1 LAGFTSG
8 EGCYSVGVL
17 KAKTTKMGET
27 ARLRFQLTQHV
38 RDEQLMKGL
47 ETYLDCGSV
56 RNRKGGLAVDYRVDK
71 FSDLTDKII
80 PFFDKYP
87 IVGVKAQDFRDFCK
101 VANLIKVKKHLTAEG
116 IDQINKIRS
125 GMNTGRKID

>member
-1 LAGFTSG
+1 LAGFTTG

-17 KAKTTKMGET
+17 KANTTKLGET
-27 ARLRFQLTQHV
+27 VRLRFQLTQHV
-38 RDEQLMKGL
+38 RDDQLMKGL
-47 ETYLDCGSV
+47 EAYLDCGTV

-71 FSDLTDKII
+71 FSDLTAKII
-80 PFFDKYP
+80 PFFEEYP

-101 VANLIKVKKHLTAEG
+101 VANLMKAKKHLTTEG
-116 IDQINKIRS
+116 INQIKKIIT